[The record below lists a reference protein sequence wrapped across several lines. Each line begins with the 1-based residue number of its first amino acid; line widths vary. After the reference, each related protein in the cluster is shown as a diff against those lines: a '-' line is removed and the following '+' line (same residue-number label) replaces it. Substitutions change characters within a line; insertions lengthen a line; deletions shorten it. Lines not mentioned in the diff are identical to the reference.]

1 MRFAVLAV
9 AALLTLACG
18 GDDATAPSHAGTYTL
33 ISINGQTL
41 PILLEETELGR
52 VELTHGEIVLYDDH
66 TFDDVL
72 EFTETV
78 NGEGDP
84 QPFVEKGT
92 WEVRGSVLTMMYEG
106 DPTPFEAELENGRII
121 QQLGPLRFV
130 YEK

>member
-1 MRFAVLAV
+1 MRSLLLAV
-9 AALLTLACG
+9 AVLLSFACG
-18 GDDATAPSHAGTYTL
+18 DDPTAPSHAGTYTL

-52 VELTHGEIVLYDDH
+52 VELTHGEIVLHDDN

-78 NGEGDP
+78 NGEETP
-84 QPFVEKGT
+84 ESLVETGT
-92 WEVRGSVLTMMYEG
+92 WEMRGNVLRMTYQGE
-106 DPTPFEAELENGRII
+106 TTAFEARLENGQIT
-121 QQLGPLRFV
+121 QQLGPFIFV